1 MYKNKYSDRN
11 NIAGLNIKRFRLQKD
26 PRWSQNILAAKLEV
40 NGLSVNKNAI
50 QRIESGERFVTDIEL
65 KAIAELLDV
74 SVEQLLDE
82 SVYEQKEAG
91 AEKSEL
97 KDSELKKTESTQKTQ
112 IQYRQTASGY
122 GSREI
127 AEKPEE

>member
-26 PRWSQNILAAKLEV
+26 PRWSQNLLAAKLEL

-65 KAIAELLDV
+65 KAIAELLNV
-74 SVEQLLDE
+74 SVDQLLDE
-82 SVYEQKEAG
+82 SVY
-91 AEKSEL
+91 KSNENN
-97 KDSELKKTESTQKTQ
+97 KDDSQNLAPTKKQVH
-112 IQYRQTASGY
+112 YRQPSSGY

-127 AEKPEE
+127 ADNSAKEDE

>member
-91 AEKSEL
+91 AENSGL
-97 KDSELKKTESTQKTQ
+97 NDAELKKTESTQKTQ

-127 AEKPEE
+127 AENPEE